1 MKEIGKIISFQ
12 NTHQSEGFHTKVEDF
27 KDVPFDIKRTYWTY
41 DIPAGAA
48 RGGHAHKECLE
59 VIIAASGSFTVI
71 LDDGTRKEAFHL
83 NRPDEGLLVNTGIWR
98 TLEDFSA
105 GSVCFVLASELY
117 DADDYIYEYEDFL
130 EYTKERAVM
139 ITIKRYDSTTD
150 RERWNQ
156 FVALSKQATFLLH
169 RSYMDYHSD
178 RFHDHSLMIFRN
190 DKLYALLPAN
200 ENGDTFY
207 SHQGLTYAGLITN
220 EKASAEDVCLVFVAI
235 NEYLK
240 QAGFRKCIYK
250 PIPWIYQQQPAE
262 EDLYAL
268 FKECHAQICV
278 RNISAVINL
287 KHPLKW
293 YNIRKSGAR
302 KALAKGIVV
311 EESEDYE
318 SFWNI
323 LSENLM
329 NTYHAH
335 PVHTL
340 QEIKQLHA
348 SLPDNIKLY
357 VARDESGKMLGGTV
371 LYISPKVVH
380 TQYISASEEGK
391 QQHALDALFQYLIQT
406 RYKDFDYFDFGT
418 SNEEGGK
425 VLNTSLI
432 YQKEGFGGRGVAY
445 DTYEWTL

>member
-1 MKEIGKIISFQ
+1 
-12 NTHQSEGFHTKVEDF
+12 
-27 KDVPFDIKRTYWTY
+27 
-41 DIPAGAA
+41 
-48 RGGHAHKECLE
+48 
-59 VIIAASGSFTVI
+59 
-71 LDDGTRKEAFHL
+71 
-83 NRPDEGLLVNTGIWR
+83 
-98 TLEDFSA
+98 
-105 GSVCFVLASELY
+105 
-117 DADDYIYEYEDFL
+117 
-130 EYTKERAVM
+130 M

-156 FVALSKQATFLLH
+156 FVAQSKQATFLLH

-235 NEYLK
+235 NKYLK

-293 YNIRKSGAR
+293 YNIRKSGAK

-329 NTYHAH
+329 STYHAH

-340 QEIKQLHA
+340 QEIKQLQT
-348 SLPDNIKLY
+348 SLPENIKLF
-357 VARDESGKMLGGTV
+357 VAREETGKMLGGTV